1 MSLSNAEK
9 KRFRAISHALKPS
22 VIIAQKGLTENV
34 AQEIHRALE
43 AHELIKIKLQVPD
56 REKRRAMIEEI
67 CVTHQA
73 ESVQSIGRV
82 ELLYR
87 AAKQPDPRL
96 SNLIRKVT

>member
-9 KRFRAISHALKPS
+9 KRFRAISHALKPT

-43 AHELIKIKLQVPD
+43 AHELIKIKLQVPE

-67 CVTHQA
+67 CGTHQA
-73 ESVQSIGRV
+73 ESVQSIGHV
-82 ELLYR
+82 VLVFR
-87 AAKQPDPRL
+87 ASKRPNPKL
-96 SNLIRKVT
+96 SNLIKKVT

>member
-1 MSLSNAEK
+1 MSLSSAEK
-9 KRFRAISHALKPS
+9 KRFRAIGHALKPL

-34 AQEIHRALE
+34 TQEIHRALE

-67 CVTHQA
+67 CGTHHA
-73 ESVQSIGRV
+73 ESVQSIGHV
-82 ELLYR
+82 VLLYR
-87 AAKQPDPRL
+87 AAKRPDPRL

>member
-9 KRFRAISHALKPS
+9 KRFRAISHSLKPS

-73 ESVQSIGRV
+73 ESAHSIGHV
-82 ELLYR
+82 VLLYR
-87 AAKQPDPRL
+87 AAERPDPKL